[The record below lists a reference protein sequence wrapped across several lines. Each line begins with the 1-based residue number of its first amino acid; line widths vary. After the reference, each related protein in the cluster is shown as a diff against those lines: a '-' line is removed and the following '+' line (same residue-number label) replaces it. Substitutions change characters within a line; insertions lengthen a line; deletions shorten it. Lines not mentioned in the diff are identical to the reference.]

1 MARRRGQL
9 LLGVVLVLT
18 LLIGASIAMA
28 ADRRKG
34 DDADLKA
41 NLNGSAEIPFNS
53 SRGTGRL
60 TAKMTAT
67 QITFKLTYQNLTGN
81 PLFAHIHIGQKFAN
95 GGVSVFFCGGG
106 GKPACPAATSGTVE
120 GTIVAADVLGPANQN
135 TQPGDFASLQRAIRL
150 GQTYANIHTP
160 NSPAGEI
167 RGQIKQGKGGGKDDD
182 DDD

>member
-1 MARRRGQL
+1 MAKRRGQL
-9 LLGVVLVLT
+9 LLGVVLAFSLFV
-18 LLIGASIAMA
+18 GASIAVA
-28 ADRRKG
+28 SDRKKG

-41 NLNGSAEIPFNS
+41 NLNGPTEIPFNS

-60 TAKMTAT
+60 TAKLTDT

-106 GKPACPAATSGTVE
+106 GKPPCPAATSGTVE
-120 GTIVAADVLGPANQN
+120 GTIVAADVLGPTAQN

-167 RGQIKQGKGGGKDDD
+167 RGQIKGGKGGGKDDD
-182 DDD
+182 DD